1 MLVIEEVENMTAVAY
16 ERENQLEGMICMHA
30 LVPIPILTYND
41 SLFFQIMHYT
51 LV

>member
-1 MLVIEEVENMTAVAY
+1 MTAVAY
-16 ERENQLEGMICMHA
+16 ERENQLEGKICMHA

-41 SLFFQIMHYT
+41 SLSFQIMHYT